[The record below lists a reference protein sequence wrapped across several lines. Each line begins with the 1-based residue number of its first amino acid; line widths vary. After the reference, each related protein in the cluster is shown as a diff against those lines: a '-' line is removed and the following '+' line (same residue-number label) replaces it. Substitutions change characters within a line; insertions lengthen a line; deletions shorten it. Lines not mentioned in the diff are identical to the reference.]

1 MTLRKY
7 KKLLMSYGIDRDLAE
22 CQRRRQASMR
32 RCLSSCERADFS
44 LHPEETASMMMELYH
59 GKNKNRIISKHKTLR
74 LIRDNAIVV

>member
-7 KKLLMSYGIDRDLAE
+7 KKLLMSYGVDRDLAE
-22 CQRRRQASMR
+22 VNRRRHASTR
-32 RCLSSCERADFS
+32 RVLITCKAPKWALE
-44 LHPEETASMMMELYH
+44 PEEDAAMMMELYH